1 MANRETK
8 FDPDRAKS
16 ILADLATGNTRACA
30 AGRAG
35 VTDRTLRRW
44 IARGKTGR
52 KPYVSFVSAIKKAER
67 DAEAFAVRSIV
78 AAGRKNWTAH
88 AWWLERKFPED
99 WSTNRAEVRQL
110 LKDVAALTAQ
120 TAALEGG
127 RDATG
132 GPAKGRHP
140 PQRRPL

>member
-30 AGRAG
+30 AARAG
-35 VTDRTLRRW
+35 VTDRTLRNW
-44 IARGKTGR
+44 IARGRQGR
-52 KPYVSFVSAIKKAER
+52 KPFVSFVSALKKAER

-78 AAGRKNWTAH
+78 AAGQKNWTAH

-99 WSTNRAEVRQL
+99 WATNRAEVRAL
-110 LKDVAALTAQ
+110 RKDVAELLARLG
-120 TAALEGG
+120 ERKGG
-127 RDATG
+127 ADADGDTTKVSR
-132 GPAKGRHP
+132 PGR
-140 PQRRPL
+140 R

>member
-35 VTDRTLRRW
+35 VTDRTLRNW
-44 IARGKTGR
+44 IARGKRGK
-52 KPYVSFVSAIKKAER
+52 KPFVSFVSAVKKAER

-88 AWWLERKFPED
+88 AWWLP
-99 WSTNRAEVRQL
+99 
-110 LKDVAALTAQ
+110 
-120 TAALEGG
+120 GG
-127 RDATG
+127 SSANSPRTG
-132 GPAKGRHP
+132 PPTGPRCGRCGRTF
-140 PQRRPL
+140 RRCWLSYGT

>member
-35 VTDRTLRRW
+35 VTDRTLRNW
-44 IARGKTGR
+44 IARGKRGK
-52 KPYVSFVSAIKKAER
+52 KPFVSFVSAVKKAER

-99 WSTNRAEVRQL
+99 WSTNRAEVRAL
-110 LKDVAALTAQ
+110 RKDVSEMLAQ
-120 TAALEGG
+120 L
-127 RDATG
+127 RDLRG
-132 GPAKGRHP
+132 GPDANRGTAKGRLA
-140 PQRRPL
+140 RRR